1 MNRLPITPSDGARAT
16 QASPRQSRDRRLA
29 WHQSAVST
37 LPVMFGYLPLGAAF
51 GILAI
56 KVGIPWWGALLMS
69 LVIYAGAGQ
78 FLAVALL
85 SAGAGLVEV
94 AVATL
99 MLNSRH
105 LFYGL
110 SLLRRFQGAGWRKP
124 YLIFALTDETYSLLT
139 SQSGIDRQNHSQ
151 AFRISLLNQL
161 WWLLGSLGGAL
172 AGAALDFDSRGIE
185 FALTALFI
193 VLTLEQTRRLRRGLP
208 FTLALITGLGALLV
222 LPERHM
228 LLGAIGTAS
237 LLLLVHYRWIGSPRE
252 TTG

>member
-1 MNRLPITPSDGARAT
+1 MLRNYHAWRQAGIT
-16 QASPRQSRDRRLA
+16 
-29 WHQSAVST
+29 T

-56 KVGIPWWGALLMS
+56 EVGIPAWGAVLMS
-69 LVIYAGAGQ
+69 LCIYAGAGQ

-85 SAGAGLVEV
+85 AGGAGLVEV

-124 YLIFALTDETYSLLT
+124 YLVFALTDETYSLLT
-139 SQSGIDRQNHSQ
+139 THTGAGELDHAE
-151 AFRISLLNQL
+151 AFRVSLLNQL
-161 WWLLGSLGGAL
+161 WWVLGSIAGVLVGTTL
-172 AGAALDFDSRGIE
+172 AFDSRGIE

-193 VLTLEQTRRLRRGLP
+193 VLTLEQARRLRQWLP
-208 FTLALITGLGALLV
+208 FVIALATGVGAMLL
-222 LPERHM
+222 LPERHL
-228 LLGAIGTAS
+228 LLGAIGAAS
-237 LLLLVHYRWIGSPRE
+237 LVLLADYRIRQAGGAS
-252 TTG
+252 

>member
-1 MNRLPITPSDGARAT
+1 MLKRH
-16 QASPRQSRDRRLA
+16 A
-29 WHQSAVST
+29 WQEAGVTT

-56 KVGIPWWGALLMS
+56 EVGVPAWGAMLMS
-69 LVIYAGAGQ
+69 LLIYAGAGQ

-85 SAGAGLVEV
+85 AAGAGLVEV

-110 SLLRRFQGAGWRKP
+110 SLLRRFQDAGWRKP
-124 YLIFALTDETYSLLT
+124 YLVFALTDETYSLLT
-139 SQSGIDRQNHSQ
+139 THAGDAGLDHAQ
-151 AFRISLLNQL
+151 AFRVSLLNQL
-161 WWLLGSLGGAL
+161 WWVLGSM
-172 AGAALDFDSRGIE
+172 AGVLIGTTLTFDSRGIE

-193 VLTLEQTRRLRRGLP
+193 VLTLEQARRLRQWLP
-208 FTLALITGLGALLV
+208 FTIALATGLGAMLL
-222 LPERHM
+222 LPERHL

-237 LLLLVHYRWIGSPRE
+237 LVLLADYRRRQDRQPGGSA
-252 TTG
+252 

>member
-1 MNRLPITPSDGARAT
+1 MLHNDNAWR
-16 QASPRQSRDRRLA
+16 QAG
-29 WHQSAVST
+29 VTT

-56 KVGIPWWGALLMS
+56 EVGIPAWGAVLMS
-69 LVIYAGAGQ
+69 LLIYAGAGQ

-85 SAGAGLVEV
+85 AGGAGLVEV

-110 SLLRRFQGAGWRKP
+110 SLLRRFQGAGCRKP

-139 SQSGIDRQNHSQ
+139 THTGDGGLDHAQ

-161 WWLLGSLGGAL
+161 WWVLGSILGVLIGTTL
-172 AGAALDFDSRGIE
+172 AFDSRGIE

-193 VLTLEQTRRLRRGLP
+193 VLTLEQARRLRQWLP
-208 FTLALITGLGALLV
+208 FVIALATGFGAILL
-222 LPERHM
+222 LPERHL
-228 LLGAIGTAS
+228 LLGAIGAAS
-237 LLLLVHYRWIGSPRE
+237 LMLLADYRVRQAGGAS
-252 TTG
+252 

>member
-1 MNRLPITPSDGARAT
+1 MLERH
-16 QASPRQSRDRRLA
+16 A
-29 WHQSAVST
+29 WQEAGIIT

-51 GILAI
+51 GILAVE
-56 KVGIPWWGALLMS
+56 VGIPAWGALLMS

-85 SAGAGLVEV
+85 AGGAGLVEV

-124 YLIFALTDETYSLLT
+124 YLVFALTDETYSLLT
-139 SQSGIDRQNHSQ
+139 THAGDAGLDHAQ
-151 AFRISLLNQL
+151 AFRVSLLNQL
-161 WWLLGSLGGAL
+161 WWVLGSMAGVLVGTTL
-172 AGAALDFDSRGIE
+172 AFDSRGIE

-193 VLTLEQTRRLRRGLP
+193 VLTLEQARRLRQWLP
-208 FTLALITGLGALLV
+208 FAIALATGLGAMLM
-222 LPERHM
+222 LPEHHL

-237 LLLLVHYRWIGSPRE
+237 LVLLVDYRRRQLGGA
-252 TTG
+252 T

>member
-1 MNRLPITPSDGARAT
+1 MP
-16 QASPRQSRDRRLA
+16 QDRP
-29 WHQSAVST
+29 WKSAFSTT
-37 LPVMFGYLPLGAAF
+37 LPVMFGYLPLGAAY

-56 KVGIPWWGALLMS
+56 DVGVPLWGVLLMS

-85 SAGAGLVEV
+85 GAGAGLLEL

-110 SLLRRFQGAGWRKP
+110 SLLQPFSGAGWRKP

-139 SQSGIDRQNHSQ
+139 SQGAALDHAQ
-151 AFRISLLNQL
+151 ALRISLLNQL
-161 WWLLGSLGGAL
+161 WWVLGSAL
-172 AGAALDFDSRGIE
+172 GAAIGTGLAFDSRGIE

-193 VLTLEQTRRLRRGLP
+193 VLTLEQARRLRRGLP
-208 FTLALITGLGALLV
+208 FVIALLCGLAALFV
-222 LPERHM
+222 LPERHL
-228 LLGAIGTAS
+228 LLGAIGAAT
-237 LLLLVHYRWIGSPRE
+237 LLLLGHYRYYRE
-252 TTG
+252 ADA

>member
-1 MNRLPITPSDGARAT
+1 MTSTAQWRA
-16 QASPRQSRDRRLA
+16 AGL
-29 WHQSAVST
+29 ST

-56 KVGIPWWGALLMS
+56 EVGIPWWGALAMS
-69 LVIYAGAGQ
+69 LFIYAGAGQ

-85 SAGAGLVEV
+85 ANQAGLLEV

-110 SLLRRFQGAGWRKP
+110 SLLGRFEGAGWRKP

-139 SQSGIDRQNHSQ
+139 SQSQANTQDHDQ
-151 AFRISLLNQL
+151 AFRVSLLNQS
-161 WWLLGSLGGAL
+161 WWVLGSLAGVLIGTHL
-172 AGAALDFDSRGIE
+172 AFDSSGIE

-193 VLTLEQTRRLRRGLP
+193 VLTIEQARRLRQILP
-208 FTLALITGLGALLV
+208 FAIALVTGVAAIALL
-222 LPERHM
+222 PDRHL
-228 LLGAIGTAS
+228 LLGAIGAAS
-237 LLLLVHYRWIGSPRE
+237 LVLLAHYRMQRLSDRDEGAPHQ
-252 TTG
+252 

>member
-1 MNRLPITPSDGARAT
+1 MFDQKPWKEALR
-16 QASPRQSRDRRLA
+16 
-29 WHQSAVST
+29 VS

-51 GILAI
+51 GILAVE
-56 KVGIPWWGALLMS
+56 VGIPVWGAILMS

-85 SAGAGLVEV
+85 GAGAGLVEV

-110 SLLRRFQGAGWRKP
+110 SLLKRFEGAGWRKP

-139 SQSGIDRQNHSQ
+139 SQPTQDHGQ

-161 WWLLGSLGGAL
+161 WWILGSLFGAV
-172 AGAALDFDSRGIE
+172 ASAAVEFDSRGIE

-193 VLTLEQTRRLRRGLP
+193 VLTLEQARRLRRWLP
-208 FTLALITGLGALLV
+208 FAIALACGFIALLL
-222 LPERHM
+222 LPSRHM
-228 LLGAIGTAS
+228 LLGAIGSAS
-237 LLLLVHYRWIGSPRE
+237 LLLLVHYRFSHSPQGE
-252 TTG
+252 HQ